1 MGKRVYNKPVELNVN
16 GKTVIVHSP
25 SGMVLQ
31 LIVKMGYG
39 NCDILES
46 RNIRTAVQE
55 LCQRVS
61 KKYSVRNAQKKRPLR
76 ERDYIFIA
84 AARWAGRNGMTPME
98 AMKVF
103 KDLGWK
109 LGDPLPEK
117 ECCRVDVTKMLH
129 T

>member
-1 MGKRVYNKPVELNVN
+1 VGKRIYNKPVELTVN
-16 GKTVIVHSP
+16 GKNVIVHSP

-55 LCQRVS
+55 LCQRVT

-76 ERDYIFIA
+76 PRDHVFIA
-84 AARWAGRNGMTPME
+84 AARWASNNGLTPKE
-98 AMKVF
+98 ALKIF
-103 KDLGWK
+103 QDLHWQP
-109 LGDPLPEK
+109 GDPLPVK
-117 ECCRVDVTKMLH
+117 DAADVTKCY